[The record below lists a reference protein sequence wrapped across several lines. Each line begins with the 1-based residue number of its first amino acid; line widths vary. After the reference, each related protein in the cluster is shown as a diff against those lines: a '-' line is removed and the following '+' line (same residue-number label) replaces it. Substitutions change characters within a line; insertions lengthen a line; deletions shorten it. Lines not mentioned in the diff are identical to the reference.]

1 MSELRREL
9 SLRDLILFNITAG
22 VTLRWISY
30 AASTGPFTL
39 SIWLLAFMLFFI
51 PLAYVVIDFT
61 RKMPKEGGLYQ
72 WTKSTFGPFHGFV
85 CAWCYVVNNL
95 FYYPSLLVAIASY
108 AAYISAG
115 NSQALQDNV
124 SYVRNFSLI
133 ALWGVLILS
142 LIGVRFGKWVENIG
156 GLSIWIPGTLL
167 IVLGLFHYLRSGS
180 TVDFSHA
187 RLLPNF
193 RLLGTWAV
201 WQTLCFAFS
210 GIELSS
216 TMSEEIHEP
225 EKNVPRSIYLAGII
239 IVAIYAFGT
248 LAVLV
253 SVDSTK
259 INLITGIIQAISE
272 VLSNFGL
279 GFLKPWIA
287 LLLTVGGLGT
297 LGAWL
302 AGPARL
308 PYTVGVDRYLPK
320 ALGKLHP
327 RWGTPYVSLLS
338 LGVIS
343 TVILLMSSASST
355 VKDAYLQLTNATII
369 VYFIPYIYL
378 FLAHM
383 WTNWKTEKRTVPFAI
398 AIAGL
403 VSTFSAVVLSS
414 LPPEGETHRLKYV
427 LIVDG
432 GSLAFILLSVIF
444 YWNARRKMAR

>member
-1 MSELRREL
+1 
-9 SLRDLILFNITAG
+9 
-22 VTLRWISY
+22 
-30 AASTGPFTL
+30 
-39 SIWLLAFMLFFI
+39 
-51 PLAYVVIDFT
+51 
-61 RKMPKEGGLYQ
+61 
-72 WTKSTFGPFHGFV
+72 
-85 CAWCYVVNNL
+85 
-95 FYYPSLLVAIASY
+95 
-108 AAYISAG
+108 
-115 NSQALQDNV
+115 
-124 SYVRNFSLI
+124 
-133 ALWGVLILS
+133 
-142 LIGVRFGKWVENIG
+142 VENIR